1 MGSILI
7 SRSLARALLVS
18 VALMTAGGLLAGC
31 NTDQVSL
38 ATNAKANQPVPPKLI
53 AAMAEKDMDL
63 QSPIL
68 VRLFKQEAE
77 LEVWKQT
84 RSGQFALLKTY
95 PICRWSG
102 DLGPKVREGDRQA
115 PEGFYSIN
123 PSQMNPQ
130 SSYYLSF
137 NTGYPN
143 AFDKALGRTGSQ
155 LMVHG
160 DCSSRGCY
168 AMTDEQIAEIYSLGR
183 ESFFGGQKAFQL
195 QAYPFKMT
203 PVNMARHRNN
213 PNMPFWKMI
222 KEGYDHFEV
231 TRQEPKVDFC
241 EKRYVFDAAK
251 PADAKRDLV
260 FDASAKCPAYVIPEE
275 IASAV
280 REKQAKD
287 ETEYARLVAKGTPVA
302 RMNTGIDG
310 GMHKVFAA
318 KIPEGST
325 GLSESAEGTTLQM
338 LAMAKAPGTIP
349 GHVNPPKPNLDAVA
363 SAPAPREEPVVAVSA
378 PAASTRVAAAAPAA
392 KSESGGFFSNL
403 GRKMGLGTADTTA
416 TATPAPQATASV
428 APAAQTSTTPATAA
442 SRLKAAVTRF
452 VPGHDKSKDSVKEA
466 AKDTP
471 KPAVAAA
478 KPAEPSKPDTRLAA
492 TRPALKP
499 SVSDGAGDSTP
510 MISGAA
516 PVVQSNSFDSRFS
529 AVK

>member
-1 MGSILI
+1 MLI

-31 NTDQVSL
+31 NSDQISL
-38 ATNAKANQPVPPKLI
+38 ANNAKANQPVPPKLI
-53 AAMAEKDMDL
+53 AAMAEKNMDL

-123 PSQMNPQ
+123 PGQMNPQ
-130 SSYYLSF
+130 SAYYLSF

-222 KEGYDHFEV
+222 KQGYDHFEV

-241 EKRYVFDAAK
+241 EKRYVFDAAR
-251 PADAKRDLV
+251 PADARRDLV

-310 GMHKVFAA
+310 GMNKVFAA

-325 GLSESAEGTTLQM
+325 GLSEGAEGSTLQM

-363 SAPAPREEPVVAVSA
+363 SAPAPQEEPVVAVSA
-378 PAASTRVAAAAPAA
+378 PATRTANAAPAE
-392 KSESGGFFSNL
+392 KSQGGFFSNL
-403 GRKMGLGTADTTA
+403 GRKMGMGSSDTTA
-416 TATPAPQATASV
+416 TTPPPQATASM
-428 APAAQTSTTPATAA
+428 APAQTSVTPPTAA
-442 SRLKAAVTRF
+442 SRLKADVTRF
-452 VPGHDKSKDSVKEA
+452 VPGHDKSKDA
-466 AKDTP
+466 AKDAP

-478 KPAEPSKPDTRLAA
+478 KPAEPPKPDTRLAQ

-499 SVSDGAGDSTP
+499 SVSDGASEATQI
-510 MISGAA
+510 MGAA
-516 PVVQSNSFDSRFS
+516 PVVPSNSFESRFG
-529 AVK
+529 AVR

>member
-1 MGSILI
+1 MI

-241 EKRYVFDAAK
+241 EKKYVFDAAK
-251 PADAKRDLV
+251 PADAKRDPV

-287 ETEYARLVAKGTPVA
+287 ESEYARLVAKGTPVA

-378 PAASTRVAAAAPAA
+378 PAANTRVASAQPAE
-392 KSESGGFFSNL
+392 KSQEKSGGFFSNL
-403 GRKMGLGTADTTA
+403 GRKMGFGADTTA
-416 TATPAPQATASV
+416 TTTPAPQATASV
-428 APAAQTSTTPATAA
+428 PPAAQTSTTPATAA

-452 VPGHDKSKDSVKEA
+452 VPGSDKTKEA
-466 AKDTP
+466 AKETP
-471 KPAVAAA
+471 KPAAVAA
-478 KPAEPSKPDTRLAA
+478 KPAEPPKPDTRLAA

-499 SVSDGAGDSTP
+499 SVSDGAGDNTP
-510 MISGAA
+510 MMSGAA